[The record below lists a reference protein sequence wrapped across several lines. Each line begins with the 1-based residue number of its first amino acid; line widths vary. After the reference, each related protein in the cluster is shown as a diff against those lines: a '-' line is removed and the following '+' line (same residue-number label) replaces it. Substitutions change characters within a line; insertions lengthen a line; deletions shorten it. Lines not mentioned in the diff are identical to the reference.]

1 MSTRPILR
9 GRALY
14 TAGALLPPRTGS
26 VWRGRVPAVSRSTFV
41 ILVAAVILATGGRAH
56 AQPSPRDGSLAVQMF
71 VDVDGNGRFDPGD
84 VGEDCTIY
92 VYRDLGPDYRV
103 PDDVASP
110 DDRRLP
116 LAAKGTTSGATDG
129 SIEFSLPEGQYAV
142 FRWLCS
148 TEGVTPTGWEIR
160 RTPEASLVVN
170 ASGSAQWEVQRVSV
184 RAGAQARVA
193 VAAHPLTAGG
203 PTPTPTPPLYRKGLP
218 GVPPTPVATP
228 ATTVGGPLAQGRLPA
243 TGAGVGP
250 AHSMVRAS
258 GALAALGAVLLAMA
272 LAAGLRRSDR

>member
-1 MSTRPILR
+1 M
-9 GRALY
+9 
-14 TAGALLPPRTGS
+14 
-26 VWRGRVPAVSRSTFV
+26 SRSTFV
-41 ILVAAVILATGGRAH
+41 ILVAAVILAAAGRTY
-56 AQPSPRDGSLAVQMF
+56 AQPSPRAGSLAVQVF
-71 VDVDGNGRFDPGD
+71 LDVDSNGRFGPGD

-92 VYRDLGPDYRV
+92 VYRDPGADYRV

-116 LAAKGTTSGATDG
+116 LAAKGTTSGTADG
-129 SIEFSLPEGQYAV
+129 SVEFSLPEGQYAV

-148 TEGVTPTGWEIR
+148 TEGVPSTGWEIR

-170 ASGSAQWEVQRVSV
+170 VSGNAQWEVQRVSV
-184 RAGAQARVA
+184 RGGGQARVT
-193 VAAHPLTAGG
+193 VAEHPLIAGG

-228 ATTVGGPLAQGRLPA
+228 ATPAGGPLPDVRLPA
-243 TGAGVGP
+243 TGAGAGG
-250 AHSMVRAS
+250 ARSTVRAS
-258 GALAALGAVLLAMA
+258 GMLAAFGAVLLVMA